1 MEAWAWHYRC
11 AVRNASCVPAR
22 AGRLARIALISCV
35 AAVAGCSDSTADNA
49 AAGTASPGTVQ
60 EPQTPSP
67 IAGGSTASP
76 GETLLPTTP
85 PPYSAAGALVPGF
98 PVDLIPVPDG
108 AEILVS
114 SAVPLGDNGM
124 HEVSLNLRSPATA
137 AALMGIYRASL
148 LAAGFLEAAPDGV
161 QAGLAEE
168 STFTRSSGDEILVV
182 GILDQNSARTVTIGG
197 RVRVPPPAPL
207 G

>member
-1 MEAWAWHYRC
+1 M
-11 AVRNASCVPAR
+11 RNASSVPAR
-22 AGRLARIALISCV
+22 VGRLTRIALISCLGV
-35 AAVAGCSDSTADNA
+35 AAVAGCSDSAADNA
-49 AAGTASPGTVQ
+49 GSGTASPGTVQ
-60 EPQTPSP
+60 APQTPAPASSRVT
-67 IAGGSTASP
+67 GGRTESP
-76 GETLLPTTP
+76 GEKLLPTTP

-114 SAVPLGDNGM
+114 SAVPVGNNGVQ
-124 HEVSLNLRSPATA
+124 EVSLNLRTPATA
-137 AALMGIYRASL
+137 AALMGVYRAAL
-148 LAAGFLEAAPDGV
+148 LAAGFLEAAPTGI

-182 GILDQNSARTVTIGG
+182 GILDQNGARTVTIGG
-197 RVRVPPPAPL
+197 RVRVPTPAPL

>member
-1 MEAWAWHYRC
+1 M
-11 AVRNASCVPAR
+11 RNASSVPAR

-35 AAVAGCSDSTADNA
+35 GVVAVAGCSDSAVDNA
-49 AAGTASPGTVQ
+49 APGTASPGTVQ
-60 EPQTPSP
+60 APQTPSP
-67 IAGGSTASP
+67 TSSPVTGGRTESP

-114 SAVPLGDNGM
+114 SAVPVGNNGVQ
-124 HEVSLNLRSPATA
+124 EVSLNLRSPATA
-137 AALMGIYRASL
+137 AALMGVYRAAL
-148 LAAGFLEAAPDGV
+148 LAAGFLEVALTGI

>member
-1 MEAWAWHYRC
+1 M
-11 AVRNASCVPAR
+11 RNASPVPAR

-35 AAVAGCSDSTADNA
+35 GVAAVAGCSDSAVDNA
-49 AAGTASPGTVQ
+49 APGTASPGTVQ
-60 EPQTPSP
+60 APQTPSP
-67 IAGGSTASP
+67 TSGPVTGGRTESL

-114 SAVPLGDNGM
+114 SAVPAGNNGVQ
-124 HEVSLNLRSPATA
+124 EVSLNLRTPATA
-137 AALMGIYRASL
+137 AALMGVYRASL
-148 LAAGFLEAAPDGV
+148 LAAGFLEVALTGI
-161 QAGLAEE
+161 QARLAEE

-182 GILDQNSARTVTIGG
+182 GVLNQNSARTVTIGG
-197 RVRVPPPAPL
+197 RVRVPPPAP
-207 G
+207 

>member
-1 MEAWAWHYRC
+1 
-11 AVRNASCVPAR
+11 VRNASSVPAR
-22 AGRLARIALISCV
+22 VGRLARIALISCV
-35 AAVAGCSDSTADNA
+35 GVAGCSDSAADNA
-49 AAGTASPGTVQ
+49 GSGTASPGTVQ
-60 EPQTPSP
+60 APQTPSP

-114 SAVPLGDNGM
+114 SAVPLGDNGV

-148 LAAGFLEAAPDGV
+148 LAAGFLEVAPTGI

-197 RVRVPPPAPL
+197 RVPVPPPAPL